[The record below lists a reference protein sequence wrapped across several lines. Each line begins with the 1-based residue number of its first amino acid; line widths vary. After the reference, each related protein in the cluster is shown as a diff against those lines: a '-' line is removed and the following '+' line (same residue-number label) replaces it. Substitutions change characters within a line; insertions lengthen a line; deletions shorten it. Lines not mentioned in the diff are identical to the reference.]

1 MRFKGQVAIV
11 TGGSK
16 GLGKAI
22 AKQLAHEGASVVI
35 NGRDM
40 NALEEA
46 TQEIRREGSQITAIQ
61 ADVSKSE
68 DVKAMIDK
76 VIEDYDRIDI
86 LINNAAVFAESVRIV
101 DLEEEEWDRIMT
113 TNLKGVFLCA
123 KAVIKQMVKQK
134 SGKIVNMTSFTGKTG
149 RVVYS
154 TFGDPTKAH
163 YCASKAGIISLTK
176 SLAYELA
183 PYNINVNGVAAGSV
197 APEGTPEEKK
207 EMITPLVPLGR
218 MGTSEDVSAS
228 TLFLASAESSF
239 ITGEILDVNG
249 GTLMD

>member
-1 MRFKGQVAIV
+1 MRFKGKVAIV

-16 GLGKAI
+16 GLGKVI
-22 AKQLAHEGASVVI
+22 AKQLAKEGAATVI

-40 NALEEA
+40 NALKKA
-46 TQEIRREGSQITAIQ
+46 TQEIRQDGGQINAIQ
-61 ADVSKSE
+61 ADVSNSG
-68 DVKAMIDK
+68 DVETMIDK
-76 VIEDYDRIDI
+76 VIEDHGRIDI
-86 LINNAAVFAESVRIV
+86 LINNAAVFAESVRIM

-123 KAVIKQMVKQK
+123 KAVIKQMLIQK

-154 TFGDPTKAH
+154 TFGNPTKAH

-207 EMITPLVPLGR
+207 EMIIPLVPLGR
-218 MGTSEDVSAS
+218 MGTSEDVSAA
-228 TLFLASAESSF
+228 TLFLASEESSF

>member
-1 MRFKGQVAIV
+1 MRFKDQIALV

-16 GLGKAI
+16 GLGKII
-22 AKQLAHEGASVVI
+22 AKQLVQEGANVII

-40 NALEEA
+40 DALKEA
-46 TQEIRREGSQITAIQ
+46 IREISQDGDRITATRG
-61 ADVSKSE
+61 DVSKSG
-68 DVKAMIDK
+68 DVKAMIEK
-76 VIEDYDRIDI
+76 VIEDHGRIDI
-86 LINNAAVFAESVRIV
+86 LINNAAIFAESVRIM
-101 DLEEEEWDRIMT
+101 DLEEEEWDRVMT
-113 TNLKGVFLCA
+113 INLKGVFLCS
-123 KAVIKQMVKQK
+123 KAVTKQMIKQK

-154 TFGDPTKAH
+154 NFGEPTKAH

-183 PYNINVNGVAAGSV
+183 PHNINVNGVAAGSV

-207 EMITPLVPLGR
+207 KMIIPLVPLGR
-218 MGTSEDVSAS
+218 MGTSEDVSAAA
-228 TLFLASAESSF
+228 LFLASDESAF
-239 ITGEILDVNG
+239 ITGEIMNVNG

>member
-1 MRFKGQVAIV
+1 MRFKDRVAIV

-16 GLGKAI
+16 GLGKVI
-22 AKQLAHEGASVVI
+22 AQQLAQEGATVVI

-40 NALEEA
+40 DALEKA
-46 TQEIRREGSQITAIQ
+46 AQEITQKGGRITAIQ
-61 ADVSKSE
+61 TDVSNSR

-76 VIEDYDRIDI
+76 VIEDSNRIDI
-86 LINNAAVFAESVRIV
+86 LINNAAVFAESVKIM

-123 KAVIKQMVKQK
+123 QAVIKPMIKQK
-134 SGKIVNMTSFTGKTG
+134 YGKIVNMTSFTGKTG

-154 TFGDPTKAH
+154 TFGSPTKAH

-207 EMITPLVPLGR
+207 EMIIPLVPLGR
-218 MGTSEDVSAS
+218 MGTSEDVSAA
-228 TLFLASAESSF
+228 TLFLASDESSF

>member
-1 MRFKGQVAIV
+1 MRFQGKVAIV

-16 GLGKAI
+16 GIGKAI
-22 AKQLAHEGASVVI
+22 AKQLVHEGASVVI

-46 TQEIRREGSQITAIQ
+46 KQEIRREGGQITAIQ

-86 LINNAAVFAESVRIV
+86 LINNAAVFAESVRIM

-123 KAVIKQMVKQK
+123 KAVIKHMVKQK

-154 TFGDPTKAH
+154 TFGGPTKAH

-207 EMITPLVPLGR
+207 EMIIPLVPLGR

-228 TLFLASAESSF
+228 ALFLASAESSF
-239 ITGEILDVNG
+239 ITGEIIDVNG

>member
-1 MRFKGQVAIV
+1 MRFKGKVAIV

-16 GLGKAI
+16 GLGKVI
-22 AKQLAHEGASVVI
+22 AKQLAQEGAATVI
-35 NGRDM
+35 NGRNM
-40 NALEEA
+40 NALEKA
-46 TQEIRREGSQITAIQ
+46 TQEIRQDGGQINAIQ
-61 ADVSKSE
+61 ADVSNSG
-68 DVKAMIDK
+68 DVETMIDK
-76 VIEDYDRIDI
+76 VIEDHGRIDI
-86 LINNAAVFAESVRIV
+86 LINNAAVFAESVRIM

-123 KAVIKQMVKQK
+123 KAVIKQMLMQK

-154 TFGDPTKAH
+154 TFGNPTKAH

-197 APEGTPEEKK
+197 APAGTPEEKK
-207 EMITPLVPLGR
+207 EMIIPLVPLGR
-218 MGTSEDVSAS
+218 MGTSEDVSAA
-228 TLFLASAESSF
+228 TLFLASEESSF